1 MSMYD
6 IKMRVQTFFPND
18 S

>member
-1 MSMYD
+1 MYD